1 MLHKKEKMEKII
13 VTVELTENNYAAY
26 IEQLPG
32 CVSTGKTFEALKSNL
47 QEAIES
53 HLEVCREFGD
63 HIPEA
68 FSREYQ
74 LIYHFD
80 LQSLLRHYKGI
91 FTNSALER
99 MTGINQRQLQHYA
112 SGHSV
117 PQQRQAEKI
126 QKALHKLGNE
136 LLVVEL

>member
-1 MLHKKEKMEKII
+1 MEKII
-13 VTVELTENNYAAY
+13 VTVELTENNYAAF
-26 IEQLPG
+26 IELLPG
-32 CVSTGKTFEALKSNL
+32 CVSTGKTFEELKDNL
-47 QEAIES
+47 QEAIKG

-63 HIPEA
+63 NIPEV
-68 FSREYQ
+68 FNSEYK

-80 LQSLLRHYKGI
+80 LQSLLLHYKGI

-99 MTGINQRQLQHYA
+99 MTGINQRQLQHYT
-112 SGHSV
+112 SGYSV
-117 PQQRQAEKI
+117 PQRRQAEKI